1 MSSISMLGNGS
12 VYGLSLYKLTVFNL
26 VSLVTATHATH
37 ALSFT
42 IIHCHTSQK
51 KITAMAVAWP
61 SDLVLFFSLTVPI
74 LLRVSTQP
82 DRRRRS
88 YGTEPSRSSDD
99 DEVPLSASLELGH
112 SATRTSDV
120 GLTMAWPTKK
130 APPRPCRTFR
140 HGTRGVWKLVS

>member
-1 MSSISMLGNGS
+1 MLGNGS

-99 DEVPLSASLELGH
+99 DEVPLSASLEPGH
-112 SATRTSDV
+112 SAARTSDV
-120 GLTMAWPTKK
+120 ARRWLGRAKK
-130 APPRPCRTFR
+130 RPRPPRPCAGPLRN
-140 HGTRGVWKLVS
+140 GTRGVWKLVS

>member
-1 MSSISMLGNGS
+1 
-12 VYGLSLYKLTVFNL
+12 
-26 VSLVTATHATH
+26 
-37 ALSFT
+37 
-42 IIHCHTSQK
+42 
-51 KITAMAVAWP
+51 MAVAWP

-74 LLRVSTQP
+74 LLRVSTHG
-82 DRRRRS
+82 RS
-88 YGTEPSRSSDD
+88 RPGSPMTDD